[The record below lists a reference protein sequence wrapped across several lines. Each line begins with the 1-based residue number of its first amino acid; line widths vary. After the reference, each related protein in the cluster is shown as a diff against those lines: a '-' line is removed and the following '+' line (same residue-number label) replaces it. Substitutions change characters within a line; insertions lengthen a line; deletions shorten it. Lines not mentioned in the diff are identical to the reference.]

1 MTKLVVLLRKVCAI
15 SVILLVGS
23 VQAQTTGQPIDA
35 TAVLGMLQQS
45 MQPAI
50 SALSAKAI
58 SWLGA
63 LATLQF
69 FITNYSLLK
78 TDADLQTVIA
88 KMFGAVAWVGIV
100 IFIINN
106 GPQFIGAVGDQFF
119 GLVGLDLPS
128 PGSIVAYSIG
138 AASATGALAIGV
150 GAVPLVGDT
159 AGMLMVYIALAILA
173 VGMYFAFKIFMLQLE
188 LGLIVMLS
196 PLSFSLLGINTLK
209 DQGIAPFKSLLSLAY
224 RIILL
229 TVILS
234 AFGQVSEV
242 MKSTISG
249 IDAETMVA
257 GFGKAVS
264 AVLAAMGAYLLLCY
278 LVFKSDSIAS
288 TLASGGT
295 SMGTG
300 DIAQAAAAGAA
311 MGAAV
316 ASGGATAAG
325 VASSAPASM
334 RDFMGSLTGGGS
346 VRNASSMG
354 SGAEPFRPPTTG
366 APQAAMSVAGG
377 SNSNY
382 GGGARG
388 GSPVGES
395 TGARPAVAGGGSTPT
410 AQDHS
415 SRAGGDG
422 AGSAGGMQSSTGQG
436 GASQSGASAQG
447 GQSSDH
453 DQDLASAV
461 RQSQLGRSIAT
472 GSIGPD
478 LSGASQDRGEMAPSE
493 RLAPPGQA
501 QGSGLNAGIG
511 GDQQRALSENLGK
524 LVDHLSQTSK
534 GPVKPRLRDRIAEA
548 NRHMERESGVTHVQV
563 NTSQTD

>member
-1 MTKLVVLLRKVCAI
+1 
-15 SVILLVGS
+15 
-23 VQAQTTGQPIDA
+23 
-35 TAVLGMLQQS
+35 MLQQS
-45 MQPAI
+45 MLPAI
-50 SALSAKAI
+50 SALTAKAI

-138 AASATGALAIGV
+138 AASATSALAIGV
-150 GAVPLVGDT
+150 GAIPLVGDT
-159 AGMLMVYIALAILA
+159 AGMLMVYIALAILS

-288 TLASGGT
+288 SLASGGT

-316 ASGGATAAG
+316 ASGGATAASA
-325 VASSAPASM
+325 ASSAPASM

-354 SGAEPFRPPTTG
+354 SGAEPPRAPSSG

-377 SNSNY
+377 NGSTY
-382 GGGARG
+382 GVGGARG
-388 GSPVGES
+388 GASAAGS
-395 TGARPAVAGGGSTPT
+395 TGARSTVSGGGSMPT
-410 AQDHS
+410 AQGHS
-415 SRAGGDG
+415 SG
-422 AGSAGGMQSSTGQG
+422 AGRDDAGPTDVMQTATGQG
-436 GASQSGASAQG
+436 GVSQSGGPAEAGSATG
-447 GQSSDH
+447 GQSRDLE
-453 DQDLASAV
+453 QDLAASG
-461 RQSQLGRSIAT
+461 RQSLLDRSIAT

-478 LSGASQDRGEMAPSE
+478 LSGASLDRGDKAASE
-493 RLAPPGQA
+493 RIAPQGPT
-501 QGSGLNAGIG
+501 QGSGLNAAIG
-511 GDQQRALSENLGK
+511 GDQQRELSENLGK